1 MLSWKGK
8 PQRLLCGKS
17 DFEWMVC
24 IIREEGNCGE
34 EIEENVTYR
43 YSPPLNCGAA
53 PEVFVFVW
61 PKYGLELLW
70 IVLVFVNVF
79 TPLL

>member
-1 MLSWKGK
+1 
-8 PQRLLCGKS
+8 
-17 DFEWMVC
+17 MVC
-24 IIREEGNCGE
+24 IIRKEGNCGE

-61 PKYGLELLW
+61 PKYGLELL
-70 IVLVFVNVF
+70 
-79 TPLL
+79 